1 MLDQI
6 EDAGI
11 HGVEPVGQDFTPW
24 NLDFALF
31 VSLKRDLPEYV
42 WQAFSAAPYII
53 ADLSA
58 SIGGKDFAM
67 RRVIARPDEKSAP
80 LSAAEET
87 LA

>member
-1 MLDQI
+1 MLDQV

-11 HGVEPVGQDFTPW
+11 HGVEPIGQDFTPR
-24 NLDFALF
+24 NLDFASF
-31 VSLKRDLPEYV
+31 VSPKCDLPEYV

-67 RRVIARPDEKSAP
+67 RRVITRPDEKSAL
-80 LSAAEET
+80 LSAAEEG